1 MTYFYKFNLKFAEI
15 LIILFPFFFITG
27 SFLPDLACVYIGIFY
42 LILCVKKK
50 EIKVFNNF
58 IFLYLFCLYL
68 YLVINSFFSYNLY
81 ISLQSSLPFIRII
94 FFIFALSF
102 FFKNNSD
109 LKKKIYFTFIICIF
123 CLLIDSIFQFVTG
136 HNLLGF
142 TLRSPERITSFFSR
156 QIMGSYVSRLLPF
169 IIGISFLLNLKKV
182 NLINFIILLIS
193 GILVFLSAERLA
205 LAYFLITL
213 VFYFYVNFNKKIL
226 TYFLSIFLILICIL
240 NFYNSNQL
248 NKIIFHTYNQVVKN
262 NSFLGTSYRHML
274 HYKAAYKMFSD
285 KPFFGNGLKSFR
297 ALCEKPNYSL
307 KDEIVK
313 DNYVRADINGKFY
326 FALNNKVSVEN
337 LSEIYDVGII
347 DDENIFHQLLFV
359 DIKNNLFVNNFK
371 NGEQVKVGDI
381 IYSFYEYKNGCNTH
395 PHNIYLEF
403 LSEIGLFGF
412 SFFFLIFIYTI
423 FTLFILIKKKIKSKL
438 NNKEICTFFIL
449 LGLASSMFPLFPSG
463 SYFNNWLLIITC
475 LPIGFYLSLL
485 KLKNE

>member
-1 MTYFYKFNLKFAEI
+1 MSYFYRYNLKFVEI
-15 LIILFPFFFITG
+15 LIILFPLFLITG

-42 LILCVKKK
+42 LILCIKKE
-50 EIKVFNNF
+50 EIKVFDNY

-68 YLVINSFFSYNLY
+68 YLVLNSFFSYNVN

-94 FFIFALSF
+94 FFIFALRF
-102 FFKNNSD
+102 FFKNNPD
-109 LKKKIYFTFIICIF
+109 LKKKIYITFIICIS
-123 CLLIDSIFQFVTG
+123 CLLIDSIFQFITG

-142 TLRSPERITSFFSR
+142 ALRSPERITSFFSK

-182 NLINFIILLIS
+182 NLINIIILLIS

-213 VFYFYVNFNKKIL
+213 IFYFYINFNKKLL
-226 TYFLSIFLILICIL
+226 TFFLSIFLTLICIL

-262 NSFLGTSYRHML
+262 NSFIGTSYRHML
-274 HYKAAYKMFSD
+274 HYKAAYKMFLD

-297 ALCEKPNYSL
+297 VLCEKPNYSL
-307 KDEIVK
+307 KDEIIN
-313 DNYVRADINGKFY
+313 DNFVRADKNGKFY
-326 FALNNKVSVEN
+326 FALNDQSSKPT
-337 LSEIYDVGII
+337 LSEVYDVGII
-347 DDENIFHQLLFV
+347 DAQNIFHNKLIVNIQSQ
-359 DIKNNLFVNNFK
+359 LFVNNFK
-371 NGEQVKVGDI
+371 NGDQVKVGDI

-412 SFFFLIFIYTI
+412 SFFFLIFLHSIYV
-423 FTLFILIKKKIKSKL
+423 LFILIKKRVKSKL
-438 NNKEICTFFIL
+438 NNKELSAFFIL
-449 LGLASSMFPLFPSG
+449 LGLVTSMFPLFPSG

-475 LPIGFYLSLL
+475 FPIGFYLSLL
-485 KLKNE
+485 KFKNE